1 VTVFVLM
8 ANRAEMIGALCTLS
22 ARPVMGAGRAQTLGD
37 GAGEAEPAGLALVVQ
52 AVGALCSNLSISSA
66 LTAADDSY

>member
-1 VTVFVLM
+1 
-8 ANRAEMIGALCTLS
+8 
-22 ARPVMGAGRAQTLGD
+22 MGAGRAQTLGD